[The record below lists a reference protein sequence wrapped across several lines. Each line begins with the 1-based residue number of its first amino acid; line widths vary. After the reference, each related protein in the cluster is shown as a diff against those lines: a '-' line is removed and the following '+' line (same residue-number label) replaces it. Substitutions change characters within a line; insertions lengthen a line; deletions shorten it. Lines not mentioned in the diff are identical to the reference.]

1 MQDWSDLPILQAYTL
16 RRVYLML
23 TPVDLETMVFRRGL
37 RGYRTQEVQNFMR
50 RITADYEKL
59 YKENFDLKEKIEQYE
74 DRLKN
79 YNEMEETL
87 KNTLCMAQETAKDVR
102 LSAEKQAEVILRE
115 AQNRTEEMKLR
126 VREEIQTELQN
137 LAELKQQVELF
148 RIQFK
153 RFLQTLIEMA
163 DRSLDL
169 DEIWEKMMDLDRG
182 ESSRGLKEAAVASDE
197 QV

>member
-1 MQDWSDLPILQAYTL
+1 
-16 RRVYLML
+16 ML
-23 TPVDLETMVFRRGL
+23 TPVDLETMVFRRGI

-50 RITADYEKL
+50 RITVDYEKL
-59 YKENFDLKEKIEQYE
+59 YKENFELKEKIEQYE

-87 KNTLCMAQETAKDVR
+87 KNTLCMAQETAKDVK

-126 VREEIQTELQN
+126 VREEIQAELQN

-169 DEIWEKMMDLDRG
+169 DDIWEKMMELDRG
-182 ESSRGLKEAAVASDE
+182 ESAKGMKEAAAADDE
-197 QV
+197 S

>member
-1 MQDWSDLPILQAYTL
+1 
-16 RRVYLML
+16 ML
-23 TPVDLETMVFRRGL
+23 TPVDLETMVFRRGI

-59 YKENFDLKEKIEQYE
+59 YKENFELKEKIEQYE

-87 KNTLCMAQETAKDVR
+87 KNTLCMAQETAKDVK

-115 AQNRTEEMKLR
+115 AQHRSEEMKLR
-126 VREEIQTELQN
+126 VREEIQAELQN

-169 DEIWEKMMDLDRG
+169 DDIWEKMMELDRG
-182 ESSRGLKEAAVASDE
+182 ESAKGRKEAAAADDGC
-197 QV
+197 

>member
-1 MQDWSDLPILQAYTL
+1 
-16 RRVYLML
+16 ML

>member
-1 MQDWSDLPILQAYTL
+1 
-16 RRVYLML
+16 ML
-23 TPVDLETMVFRRGL
+23 TPVDLETMVFRRGI
-37 RGYRTQEVQNFMR
+37 RGYRAQEVQNFMR
-50 RITADYEKL
+50 RITADYEKI

-74 DRLKN
+74 ERLKN
-79 YNEMEETL
+79 YREMEENL
-87 KNTLCMAQETAKDVR
+87 KNTLCIAQETAKDVKV
-102 LSAEKQAEVILRE
+102 SAEKQAEVILRE
-115 AQNRTEEMKLR
+115 AQNRTEQMKLR

-169 DEIWEKMMDLDRG
+169 DEIWEKMMELDRG
-182 ESSRGLKEAAVASDE
+182 ESSQGLREVAAGSDLNPGSE
-197 QV
+197 E

>member
-1 MQDWSDLPILQAYTL
+1 
-16 RRVYLML
+16 ML
-23 TPVDLETMVFRRGL
+23 TPVDLETMVFRRGI

-59 YKENFDLKEKIEQYE
+59 YKENFELKEKIEQYE
-74 DRLKN
+74 DKLKN

-87 KNTLCMAQETAKDVR
+87 KNTLCMAQETAKDVKS
-102 LSAEKQAEVILRE
+102 SAEKQAEVILRE

-169 DEIWEKMMDLDRG
+169 DDIWEKMMELDRG
-182 ESSRGLKEAAVASDE
+182 ESAKGIKEAAAADDSD
-197 QV
+197 

>member
-1 MQDWSDLPILQAYTL
+1 
-16 RRVYLML
+16 ML
-23 TPVDLETMVFRRGL
+23 TPVDLETMVFRRGI

-59 YKENFDLKEKIEQYE
+59 YKENFDLKEKIEHYE

-182 ESSRGLKEAAVASDE
+182 ESSRGLKEAAAASDE
-197 QV
+197 YKLE